1 MGGTQTCQTVTGG
14 TRCQLSCSGAGLST
28 QATPIYYSCSMY
40 GMWEGSDRLV
50 EFIYPSCTG
59 KIYVMFAYSKLIIVL
74 LKYRC
79 RHLKTCFVI
88 NYG

>member
-1 MGGTQTCQTVTGG
+1 
-14 TRCQLSCSGAGLST
+14 
-28 QATPIYYSCSMY
+28 MY